1 MDSLIINVDSRDR
14 DKSKYPNESN
24 FVFELNDTIK
34 NIVSLSLSSIEFGNT
49 SYVIRSKL
57 GNNTFTIIYNDI
69 ESDFVL
75 PDGNYT
81 IDYLTEVITE
91 YLIINVPQL
100 SFTIDENNATSKFT
114 SEEFDFSIK
123 FDRIEEY
130 PSLGQIMG
138 FQNERYDSI
147 SKVIQ
152 GEKIINLIGESYF
165 FLKINDFGKIRHKGK
180 TYFCKVI
187 VDAPKFEVTY
197 DSQKN
202 YVTKDVELIQPIN
215 IDRLD
220 VKIVD
225 YYGNNIDQNGIDFS
239 FTLELKI
246 VRNDTVK
253 NYRTSVFHSNE
264 LSKILLYDKM
274 LDYFNN
280 KLNNIE
286 GDHQGA
292 ISTTY
297 HKILQNE
304 V

>member
-14 DKSKYPNESN
+14 DKSKYPDESN

-34 NIVSLSLSSIEFGNT
+34 NIVSISLSSIEFGNT
-49 SYVIRSKL
+49 SYVIEEKI
-57 GNNTFTIIYNDI
+57 GNNTFTIIYDDT
-69 ESDFVL
+69 EHDFVL
-75 PDGNYT
+75 PNGNYT
-81 IDYLTEVITE
+81 VDYLSEAINE
-91 YLIINVPQL
+91 FLIINVPQII
-100 SFTIDENNATSKFT
+100 FEIDEISATVKFT
-114 SEEFDFSIK
+114 SEENDFSLR

-130 PSLGQIMG
+130 PSFGQVLG
-138 FQNERYDSI
+138 FKNVNYDSTD
-147 SKVIQ
+147 KVIQ
-152 GEKIINLIGESYF
+152 GEKIVNLIGESYY
-165 FLKINDFGKIRHKGK
+165 FLKINDLGKIRHKGK

-187 VDAPKFEVTY
+187 VDAPKYEVTY

-202 YVTKDVELIQPIN
+202 YVTKDVELIQPIDL
-215 IDRLD
+215 DRLH
-220 VKIVD
+220 VEVVD
-225 YYGNNIDQNGIDFS
+225 YYGNDIEQNGIDFS

-246 VRNDTVK
+246 VRNDTVR

-280 KLNNIE
+280 KLKNME

-297 HKILQNE
+297 HKILKNE